1 MKGWIRK
8 TWVSCVV
15 AASLGVPLAHAAGTG
30 TITFVGAIVVPTCN
44 TADVAGVFP
53 QRGYQHCAMPAGQAS
68 LPTSSY
74 RQDVASLE
82 SEAVNHDRL
91 LAYFA
96 GYASSEQTQIVTRTY
111 E

>member
-8 TWVSCVV
+8 TWMGCVV
-15 AASLGVPLAHAAGTG
+15 AVSLAVPVAHAAGTG
-30 TITFVGAIVVPTCN
+30 TITFVGAIVVPTCTMTE
-44 TADVAGVFP
+44 TAGAFP
-53 QRGYQHCAMPAGQAS
+53 DRGYQRCAVPAGQAS
-68 LPTSSY
+68 MPTSSY

-82 SEAVNHDRL
+82 SEANHDRL

-96 GYASSEQTQIVTRTY
+96 GYASNEHTQIVTRTY